1 MSTALPASLPRVGDS
16 LRVLYRSVGWDLR
29 LQSRY
34 QIVTVSLVVTAAY
47 GLVLRLL
54 PDSWLRDATIL
65 LVLADPTMIGFLF
78 VGALVLFERDAGI
91 TAAVAVSPSSP
102 ALYVWSKAV
111 SLTTVSVVCAVALT
125 VAGHGMNFRMVPLLG
140 GVVLTSLMFVFIGI
154 VAVVRVRS
162 VNGYLLIVPVFL
174 VPMYLPLLG
183 SAGFAQSP
191 LYYLLP
197 TQGSLLLIARALESR
212 PAWEALY
219 GVTILGL
226 WLIASCYAATR
237 SYESHVRGRRS

>member
-1 MSTALPASLPRVGDS
+1 
-16 LRVLYRSVGWDLR
+16 
-29 LQSRY
+29 
-34 QIVTVSLVVTAAY
+34 
-47 GLVLRLL
+47 
-54 PDSWLRDATIL
+54 
-65 LVLADPTMIGFLF
+65 
-78 VGALVLFERDAGI
+78 
-91 TAAVAVSPSSP
+91 
-102 ALYVWSKAV
+102 
-111 SLTTVSVVCAVALT
+111 
-125 VAGHGMNFRMVPLLG
+125 MNFRMVPLLG
-140 GVVLTSLMFVFIGI
+140 GAVLTSLMFVFIGI